1 MDFFSHFLI
10 GIIISIF
17 TLNNL
22 SLSIVL
28 YAGVMSVLADFD
40 IILAPLQLIKKSNLL
55 AHKGVSHSFFY
66 AAIVTAITG
75 SIFSI
80 ITGEQFFLAWL
91 IGFLFY
97 SMHNIFDFLTASK
110 IPILYPLSKKRYRF
124 FIDRAINIFLVIIS
138 GSIILFYFII
148 FFLWPELF
156 FSNLVNYILG
166 FYVVYFSYR
175 ILTKL
180 WVQFRLPKNM
190 YYIPGIL
197 PFTYLIYE
205 NKKSEEIISFKLT
218 KKFQFRSKNS
228 KLIESEI
235 KLLSTEMK
243 LFEKAVLLSKKY
255 AFFSKWEFI
264 IPVIKKDEKNIILV
278 LFLAESFTSGHVYSL
293 KIEFDLVNNNLVNEV
308 EGFNYRVKSNS

>member
-10 GIIISIF
+10 GILVSIF
-17 TLNNL
+17 TLNKL
-22 SLSIVL
+22 SFSIVL

-40 IILAPLQLIKKSNLL
+40 VILEPLQLIKKSNLF
-55 AHKGVSHSFFY
+55 AHKGISHSFFS

-97 SMHNIFDFLTASK
+97 SIHNILDFLTASK
-110 IPILYPLSKKRYRF
+110 IPILYPISKKRYRF
-124 FIDRAINIFLVIIS
+124 FIDRAINIFLATIS

-148 FFLWPELF
+148 FFLWPELY
-156 FSNLVNYILG
+156 FSNLVNYFLG
-166 FYVVYFSYR
+166 FYVVYFTYR
-175 ILTKL
+175 ILTKI

-190 YYIPGIL
+190 QYIPGIF
-197 PFTYLIYE
+197 PFTYLVYE
-205 NKKSEEIISFKLT
+205 NKKSEENISFKLI

-235 KLLSTEMK
+235 KMFSNEMK
-243 LFEKAVLLSKKY
+243 LFEKTVLVSKKY
-255 AFFSKWEFI
+255 SFFSKWEFI
-264 IPVIKKDEKNIILV
+264 IPVIKKDEKNVIVI
-278 LFLAESFTSGHVYSL
+278 LFLSESFTSGRVYSL
-293 KIEFDLVNNNLVNEV
+293 KVVFDLAKNKLVNEV
-308 EGFNYRVKSNS
+308 ESFNYRIKSNS

>member
-17 TLNNL
+17 TLNEF

-40 IILAPLQLIKKSNLL
+40 IILQPLQLIKKSTLL
-55 AHKGVSHSFFY
+55 AHKGISHSFFY
-66 AAIVTAITG
+66 AGIITAITG
-75 SIFSI
+75 SIFSL

-97 SMHNIFDFLTASK
+97 SMHNILDFLTASK
-110 IPILYPLSKKRYRF
+110 IPIFYPLSKKRYRF
-124 FIDRAINIFLVIIS
+124 FIDRAINIFLATIS

-156 FSNLVNYILG
+156 FSHLVNYFLG
-166 FYVVYFSYR
+166 FYVVYFTYR
-175 ILTKL
+175 ILTKI
-180 WVQFRLPKNM
+180 WVQFRLPKNR

-197 PFTYLIYE
+197 PFTYLVYE
-205 NKKSEEIISFKLT
+205 NKKSEEIISFKLI
-218 KKFQFRSKNS
+218 KKFQFRLKNS
-228 KLIESEI
+228 NLIESEI
-235 KLLSTEMK
+235 KLHSNEMK

-255 AFFSKWEFI
+255 AFFSKWKFI
-264 IPVIKKDEKNIILV
+264 IPIIKKDEKNINVI

-293 KIEFDLVNNNLVNEV
+293 KIVFDSVKNKLVNEV

>member
-10 GIIISIF
+10 GVIISIF
-17 TLNNL
+17 TLNEF
-22 SLSIVL
+22 SFSIVL

-40 IILAPLQLIKKSNLL
+40 IILQPLQLIKKSTLL
-55 AHKGVSHSFFY
+55 AHKGISHSFFY
-66 AAIVTAITG
+66 AAIVTSLTG

-97 SMHNIFDFLTASK
+97 SLHNILDFLTASK
-110 IPILYPLSKKRYRF
+110 IPILYPFSKKRYRF
-124 FIDRAINIFLVIIS
+124 FIDRAINIFLATIS

-156 FSNLVNYILG
+156 FSNLVKYILG
-166 FYVVYFSYR
+166 FYILYFSYR
-175 ILTKL
+175 IFTKI
-180 WVQFRLPKNM
+180 WVQFRLTKDI

-197 PFTYLIYE
+197 PFTYLIYV
-205 NKKSEEIISFKLT
+205 NKKSEENISFKLI
-218 KKFQFRSKNS
+218 KKFHFRSKNS
-228 KLIESEI
+228 NLIETEI
-235 KLLSTEMK
+235 NLFSNEMK

-264 IPVIKKDEKNIILV
+264 IPLIEKDENNINVI
-278 LFLAESFTSGHVYSL
+278 LFLAESFTSGHAYSL
-293 KIEFDLVNNNLVNEV
+293 KIVFDLVKNKRVNEV
-308 EGFNYRVKSNS
+308 ESFNYRVKSNS

>member
-10 GIIISIF
+10 GILISIF
-17 TLNNL
+17 TLNKL
-22 SLSIVL
+22 SFSIVL

-40 IILAPLQLIKKSNLL
+40 VILEPLQLIKKSNLF
-55 AHKGVSHSFFY
+55 AHKGISHSFFS

-97 SMHNIFDFLTASK
+97 SIHNILDFLTASK
-110 IPILYPLSKKRYRF
+110 IPILYPISKKRYRF
-124 FIDRAINIFLVIIS
+124 FIDRAINIFLATIS

-148 FFLWPELF
+148 FFLWPELY
-156 FSNLVNYILG
+156 FSNLVNYFLG
-166 FYVVYFSYR
+166 FYVVYFTYR
-175 ILTKL
+175 ILTKI

-190 YYIPGIL
+190 QYIPGIF
-197 PFTYLIYE
+197 PFTYLVYE
-205 NKKSEEIISFKLT
+205 NKKSEENISFKLI

-235 KLLSTEMK
+235 KMFSNEMK
-243 LFEKAVLLSKKY
+243 LFEKTVLVSKKY
-255 AFFSKWEFI
+255 SFFSKWEFI
-264 IPVIKKDEKNIILV
+264 IPVIKKDEKNVIVI
-278 LFLAESFTSGHVYSL
+278 LFLSESFTSGRVYSL
-293 KIEFDLVNNNLVNEV
+293 KVVFDLAKNKLVNEV
-308 EGFNYRVKSNS
+308 ESFNYRIKSNS

>member
-10 GIIISIF
+10 GILISIF
-17 TLNNL
+17 TLNKL
-22 SLSIVL
+22 SFSIVL

-40 IILAPLQLIKKSNLL
+40 VILEPLQLIKKSNLF
-55 AHKGVSHSFFY
+55 AHKGISHSFFS

-97 SMHNIFDFLTASK
+97 SIHNILDFLTASK
-110 IPILYPLSKKRYRF
+110 IPILYPISKKRYRF
-124 FIDRAINIFLVIIS
+124 FIDRAINIFLATIS

-148 FFLWPELF
+148 FFLWPELY
-156 FSNLVNYILG
+156 FSNLVNYFLG
-166 FYVVYFSYR
+166 FYVVYFTYR
-175 ILTKL
+175 ILTKI

-190 YYIPGIL
+190 QYIPGIF
-197 PFTYLIYE
+197 PFTYLVYE
-205 NKKSEEIISFKLT
+205 NKKSEENISFKLI

-235 KLLSTEMK
+235 KMFSNEMK
-243 LFEKAVLLSKKY
+243 LFEKTVLVSKKY
-255 AFFSKWEFI
+255 SFFSKWEFI
-264 IPVIKKDEKNIILV
+264 IPVIKKDEKNVIVI
-278 LFLAESFTSGHVYSL
+278 LFLSESFTSGRVYSL
-293 KIEFDLVNNNLVNEV
+293 KVVFDLAKN
-308 EGFNYRVKSNS
+308 KTSNFAF

>member
-10 GIIISIF
+10 GILISIF
-17 TLNNL
+17 TLNKL

-40 IILAPLQLIKKSNLL
+40 IILEPLQLIKKSNLL
-55 AHKGVSHSFFY
+55 AHKGISHSFFY
-66 AAIVTAITG
+66 AVIVTAITG

-97 SMHNIFDFLTASK
+97 SIHNILDFLTASK
-110 IPILYPLSKKRYRF
+110 IPILYPISKKRYRF
-124 FIDRAINIFLVIIS
+124 FIDRAINIFLATIS

-148 FFLWPELF
+148 FFLWPELY
-156 FSNLVNYILG
+156 FSNLVNYFLG
-166 FYVVYFSYR
+166 FYVVYFTYR
-175 ILTKL
+175 ILTKI

-190 YYIPGIL
+190 QYIPGIF
-197 PFTYLIYE
+197 PFTYLVYE
-205 NKKSEEIISFKLT
+205 NKKSEENISFKLI

-235 KLLSTEMK
+235 KMFSNEMK
-243 LFEKAVLLSKKY
+243 LFEKAVLVSKKY
-255 AFFSKWEFI
+255 SFFSKWEFI
-264 IPVIKKDEKNIILV
+264 IPVIKKDEKNVIVI
-278 LFLAESFTSGHVYSL
+278 LFLAESFTSGRVYSL
-293 KIEFDLVNNNLVNEV
+293 KVVFDLAKNKLVNEV
-308 EGFNYRVKSNS
+308 ESFNYRIKSNS

>member
-10 GIIISIF
+10 GILISIF
-17 TLNNL
+17 TLNKL
-22 SLSIVL
+22 SLSIIL

-55 AHKGVSHSFFY
+55 AHKGISHSFFY

-91 IGFLFY
+91 IGFIFY

-124 FIDRAINIFLVIIS
+124 FIDRAINIFLATIS

-148 FFLWPELF
+148 FFLLPELF
-156 FSNLVNYILG
+156 FSNLANYVLG
-166 FYVVYFSYR
+166 FYVMYFVYR
-175 ILTKL
+175 ILTKI
-180 WVQFRLPKNM
+180 WVQSRLPKKRH
-190 YYIPGIL
+190 YIPGIL
-197 PFTYLIYE
+197 PFTYLVYE
-205 NKKSEEIISFKLT
+205 NKKSEEIISFKLI

-235 KLLSTEMK
+235 KLLSNEMK
-243 LFEKAVLLSKKY
+243 LVEKAVLLSKKY
-255 AFFSKWEFI
+255 SFFSKWEFI
-264 IPVIKKDEKNIILV
+264 IPIIKKDEKNIIV
-278 LFLAESFTSGHVYSL
+278 ILFLAESFTSGHVYSL
-293 KIEFDLVNNNLVNEV
+293 KIVFDLVKNKRVNEV

>member
-10 GIIISIF
+10 GILISIF
-17 TLNNL
+17 TLNKL
-22 SLSIVL
+22 SFSIVL

-40 IILAPLQLIKKSNLL
+40 IILEPLQLIKKSNLL
-55 AHKGVSHSFFY
+55 AHKGISHSFFY
-66 AAIVTAITG
+66 AAIITAITG

-97 SMHNIFDFLTASK
+97 SIHNILDFLTASK

-124 FIDRAINIFLVIIS
+124 FIDRAINIFLATIS

-148 FFLWPELF
+148 FFLWPELY
-156 FSNLVNYILG
+156 FSNLVNYFLG
-166 FYVVYFSYR
+166 FYIVYFTYR
-175 ILTKL
+175 ILTKI

-197 PFTYLIYE
+197 PFTYLVYE
-205 NKKSEEIISFKLT
+205 NQKLEEIISFKLI

-235 KLLSTEMK
+235 TLFSNEMK
-243 LFEKAVLLSKKY
+243 LFERAILSSKKY
-255 AFFSKWEFI
+255 PFFSKWEFI
-264 IPVIKKDEKNIILV
+264 VPVIEKDEKNIIV
-278 LFLAESFTSGHVYSL
+278 ILFLAESFISSRMYSL
-293 KIEFDLVNNNLVNEV
+293 KIVFDLVKNKLVNEV
-308 EGFNYRVKSNS
+308 ESFSYRLKPNS